1 MGKETKTRIEVVPLV
16 YNEKKIVGMY
26 AGYFH
31 VQLLVEDEKGERQIL
46 GKIKKK
52 KILFFNIYLLFLGWG
67 YNSK

>member
-46 GKIKKK
+46 GKIKQ
-52 KILFFNIYLLFLGWG
+52 
-67 YNSK
+67 